1 MYYMVQYVVCKI
13 NQCPFR
19 SENGFCLHRCVVIN
33 ENGQCAAVGCW
44 ISGDPVESKF
54 LATADEWMQ
63 KKEEKTELIED
74 NEDKKNDS
82 E

>member
-33 ENGQCAAVGCW
+33 ENGQCARLV
-44 ISGDPVESKF
+44 SGECGSPVESKY

-63 KKEEKTELIED
+63 KREEKTELIED